1 MMAKMCF
8 DMAMCA
14 VRAIFWYVKLWYGNM
29 RSYGNALTFNI
40 AILEHG
46 NVMIWQCALLW
57 QCFDIWYG
65 NTLIWQC
72 EHLRQCALIWQYLD
86 MAMFWYGNVH
96 SYGNATELT
105 GSTATCLLIK
115 VIVICISIAISIALI
130 FVSSTTCT
138 IKYFCHSDHHHPF
151 IMVRMISMAR

>member
-115 VIVICISIAISIALI
+115 VTTPITITTTKLT
-130 FVSSTTCT
+130 FSTTIT
-138 IKYFCHSDHHHPF
+138 YSTTPSTRPQTKYYYILQRD
-151 IMVRMISMAR
+151 